1 MWGAKAVA
9 SGTKTTPNQNTNTL
23 ATESVNMKVT
33 QLITSNTKTVQNGST
48 QDTAVPGKGWRTRIS
63 HQSFLHDC
71 RSTVTLKN
79 VTVIRS
85 CDSALEH
92 RLSTVL
98 EMQYNTS
105 GHFLVPEL
113 KDSCHPMYA

>member
-33 QLITSNTKTVQNGST
+33 QLTTSNTKTVQNGST
-48 QDTAVPGKGWRTRIS
+48 RDTAVPGREWKTRIS
-63 HQSFLHDC
+63 HHRSLQDC
-71 RSTVTLKN
+71 RNTVTDRN

-85 CDSALEH
+85 CDSAPEH
-92 RLSTVL
+92 RLSTAL
-98 EMQYNTS
+98 ETQPNITE
-105 GHFLVPEL
+105 HFLVSEL
-113 KDSCHPMYA
+113 KDCCHPMYV